1 MTLLHGLRLSSLVV
15 AGFGVAAAGCTPPAT
30 RGTGTQGATIAPT
43 PQAVRPPALA
53 TGPLAAPTT
62 PLTPDQRRWVDAT
75 MARLTPRQRAAQL
88 VTVWVLGD
96 YTNAGDPAFEQV
108 RRWVVED
115 EVGGLLMSLGSPIE
129 VAAKVNYLQ
138 SLARVPLL
146 VSSDLEP
153 GLGRLEGGVFAP
165 NLMRG
170 GSATVLPT
178 AMAIAATGR
187 EENALEAGRITG
199 REARAIGIH
208 LAFAPTADVN
218 NNSSNPVINVRS
230 FGEDPQAVARMTSA
244 FVRGVQEEGT
254 AATIKHFPG
263 HGDTDTDSHNALPV
277 VRSDRRRLDEVEL
290 VPFRAAI
297 AAGAAGVMSA
307 HIALPAIQGDST
319 PATLAPSIMTGLLQD
334 TLGFK
339 GLVITDALTMQGV
352 GKGYDDERAAVLSIV
367 AGSDVLDKPADARK
381 AIDAVMVAVAKGEL
395 TQERVD
401 RSARKILELKAR
413 TSAAARPVVSLDS
426 LRMVVAAPAHV
437 QAAQRIA
444 REAITLVRD
453 SMNLVPLRGRT
464 AVVTYGSDVEIMAGR
479 TLAAQLQAALPGTR
493 VIRLTPRSGKAELDS
508 LAQSLAAFERIVVAT
523 AVRTYEGEGRFA
535 IPPHVGAWIDTLATQ
550 RNVVVVASGN
560 PYVVRQFPRVGSY
573 MLTYGIGEHLEHAA
587 AAALLGRAP
596 ITGRTPVSLPGAFT
610 MGAGLTR
617 EAVVGATR

>member
-1 MTLLHGLRLSSLVV
+1 M
-15 AGFGVAAAGCTPPAT
+15 VAAAVLSAGCAPAS
-30 RGTGTQGATIAPT
+30 RVSSAAPA
-43 PQAVRPPALA
+43 PAALRPPAWVP
-53 TGPLAAPTT
+53 GPLPAPGT
-62 PLTPDQRRWVDAT
+62 PLTADQRRWIDET
-75 MARLTPRQRAAQL
+75 MAALTPRQRAAQL

-96 YTNAGDPAFEQV
+96 YTNADDPGFQQV
-108 RRWVVED
+108 RQWIAED
-115 EVGGLLMSLGSPIE
+115 EVGGVLMSLGSPIE

-138 SLARVPLL
+138 SLAKVPLL

-170 GSATVLPT
+170 GSATVLPS

-187 EENALEAGRITG
+187 DENAFEAGRITG

-218 NNSSNPVINVRS
+218 NNPSNPVINVRS

-244 FVRGVQEEGT
+244 FVRGVQAEGT

-277 VRSDRRRLDEVEL
+277 VRSDRTRLNEVEL

-297 AAGAAGVMSA
+297 AAGTAAVMSA
-307 HIALPAIQGDST
+307 HIALPAIEGDST

-334 TLGFK
+334 SLGFR
-339 GLVITDALTMQGV
+339 GLVVTDALTMEGV
-352 GKGYDDERAAVLSIV
+352 GKGYSGDRSAVLSLV
-367 AGSDVLDKPADARK
+367 AGADVLDKPADPRK
-381 AIDAVMVAVAKGEL
+381 AIDAVMAAIASGEL

-401 RSARKILELKAR
+401 RSVRKVLELKAR
-413 TSAAARPVVSLDS
+413 TGAATHPIVSLDS
-426 LRMVVAAPAHV
+426 LRAIVAAPAHV

-453 SMNLVPLRGRT
+453 SAGLVPLHGRT
-464 AVVTYGSDVEIMAGR
+464 AVITYGSDVEVMAGR
-479 TLAAQLQAALPGTR
+479 TLAATLQSVLAGTR
-493 VIRLTPRSGKAELDS
+493 VVRLQPRTGKAELDS
-508 LAQSLAAFERIVVAT
+508 LAQSLAAFERVVIMT

-535 IPPHVGAWIDTLATQ
+535 IPPHIGAWIDTLATQ
-550 RNVVVVASGN
+550 RNVIVVAGGN
-560 PYVVRQFPRVGSY
+560 PYVIRQFPRVGTY
-573 MLTYGIGEHLEHAA
+573 LLTYGIGENLERAA
-587 AAALLGRAP
+587 AAALLGDAP
-596 ITGRTPVSLPGAFT
+596 ITGRTPVSLPGVFAL
-610 MGAGLTR
+610 GAGLTR
-617 EAVVGATR
+617 SIVVGAPR

>member
-1 MTLLHGLRLSSLVV
+1 MVT
-15 AGFGVAAAGCTPPAT
+15 GFGLATAGCTPMAQGTTTAPAPAAIT
-30 RGTGTQGATIAPT
+30 
-43 PQAVRPPALA
+43 PPALA
-53 TGPLAAPTT
+53 TGPLPAPTV
-62 PLTPDQRRWVDAT
+62 PLTADQRRWVDAT
-75 MARLTPRQRAAQL
+75 MAQLTPRQRAAQL

-96 YTNAGDPAFEQV
+96 YTNAGDPGFEQV
-108 RRWVVED
+108 RQWVVED

-138 SLARVPLL
+138 SLAKVPLL

-218 NNSSNPVINVRS
+218 NNPSNPVINVRS

-277 VRSDRRRLDEVEL
+277 VRSDRRRLNEVEL

-297 AAGAAGVMSA
+297 AAGTAGVMSA
-307 HIALPAIQGDST
+307 HIALPAIEGDST

-334 TLGFK
+334 SLGFK
-339 GLVITDALTMQGV
+339 GLVITDALTMSGV
-352 GKGYDDERAAVLSIV
+352 GKGYDDDRATVLSIV
-367 AGSDVLDKPADARK
+367 AGADVLDKPADARK
-381 AIDAVMVAVAKGEL
+381 AIDAVMNAVARGEL

-413 TSAAARPVVSLDS
+413 TTAAARPVVNLDS
-426 LRMVVAAPAHV
+426 LRAVVAAPAHV

-479 TLAAQLQAALPGTR
+479 TLAAELQGALPGTR
-493 VIRLTPRSGKAELDS
+493 VIRLNPRTGKAELDS
-508 LAQSLAAFERIVVAT
+508 LTQSLAPFERVVVAT

-535 IPPHVGAWIDTLATQ
+535 IPPHIGAWIDTLATQ

-560 PYVVRQFPRVGSY
+560 PYVIRQFPRVGSY
-573 MLTYGIGEHLEHAA
+573 VLTYGIGEHLERAA

-596 ITGRTPVSLPGAFT
+596 ITGRTPVSLPGVFVL
-610 MGAGLTR
+610 GAGLSR
-617 EAVVGATR
+617 EAVVGASQ